1 MTIETERTLP
11 EARKRITGLGTGRGL
26 LENLTKLRISSASPR
41 GVDRNSID
49 ASEKWSRPASER
61 RLRSDCTSREDAPQ
75 SFANSLGLN
84 REGPPAPLP
93 PAAVLAR
100 RAASLMAVISK
111 A

>member
-61 RLRSDCTSREDAPQ
+61 RLRSDCTSRD
-75 SFANSLGLN
+75 
-84 REGPPAPLP
+84 REGTPAPLP